1 MTLFD
6 PDDRTPAPA
15 GETVRVSMLL
25 AYDGRNYHGFAENVG
40 VKTVAGALTGALQR
54 VLGHGI
60 ALTCAGRTDRGVHAR
75 GQVVSFD
82 AEREGLDLER
92 LKKSV
97 NGLCKP
103 WIVVRD
109 LSLVADTFSARF
121 SATSRRYRYTIV
133 NRPVPDPFLHAQSW
147 HVALPLDLDLL
158 RLGCDPFIG
167 MHDFS
172 AFCRKVKVPEG
183 ERVPSLV
190 RRVSDARW
198 VDEGDGLLRFWI
210 EANSFCRQMVRS
222 IVGTMV
228 DVGLGEITA
237 GDIHRIIESG
247 DRRQA
252 GDVAPPDGL
261 VLWEVSY

>member
-6 PDDRTPAPA
+6 PDDRAPAPA
-15 GETVRVSMLL
+15 GETVRVSMLV

-40 VKTVAGALTGALQR
+40 VKTVAGALTEAIQR
-54 VLGHGI
+54 VLGHGVD
-60 ALTCAGRTDRGVHAR
+60 LTCAGRTDRGVHAW

-82 AEREGLDLER
+82 VAHDGLDLER
-92 LKKSV
+92 LQKSV

-121 SATSRRYRYTIV
+121 SATARRYRYTIV
-133 NRPVPDPFLHAQSW
+133 NRAVPDPFLHAQSW
-147 HVALPLDLDLL
+147 HVAQPLDLDLL
-158 RLGCDPFIG
+158 RLACDPFIG
-167 MHDFS
+167 EHDFS
-172 AFCRKVKVPEG
+172 AFCRKVKVAEG
-183 ERVPSLV
+183 ERVPTLV
-190 RRVSDARW
+190 RRVTDARW

-210 EANSFCRQMVRS
+210 EASAFCHQMVRS

-228 DVGLGEITA
+228 GVGLGRMTA
-237 GDIHRIIESG
+237 GELHRIIQSG

-252 GDVAPPDGL
+252 GDIAPPDGL
-261 VLWEVSY
+261 VLWEVTY